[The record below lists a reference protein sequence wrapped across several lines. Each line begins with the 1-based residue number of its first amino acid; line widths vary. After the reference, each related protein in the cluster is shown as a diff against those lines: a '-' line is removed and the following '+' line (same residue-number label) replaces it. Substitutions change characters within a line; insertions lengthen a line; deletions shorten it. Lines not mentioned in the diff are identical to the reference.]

1 MMLWVAAV
9 FALLSVAALGES
21 FAQESTYVDSVKF
34 IEYTDE
40 NIALEEVRNGNL
52 DIYYWAIPS
61 DRLEGSGAATGLN
74 VFNSTGGSFS
84 LLVNPADT
92 EAFNPFADR
101 DARFALNYLVDR
113 NLFVNELMG
122 GFGSP
127 TVSYYGASHPEYLT
141 ILESTEKF
149 GFVYNPA
156 LADEIISKSMIS
168 RGAVMTD
175 DGRWMVDSE
184 PVEITLF
191 IRSDDPIRKSIG
203 EILASELEGI
213 GFTVNRDFGD
223 LNKAFAVVY
232 GSDPADFQWHMYT
245 EGWGSSAFVRYD
257 SVGIGQMYAPWFSNM
272 PGFND
277 PTYWNYEHE
286 RLDNITQ
293 RIYTGDYAD
302 EPERSSLIQEGVSEG
317 ISESVRIFLASNTD
331 QYVTNEGTSGVI
343 NDFGAGV
350 PSRFTPINA
359 RTDDGSLTIGV
370 KHIYQGSWNTVAG
383 LTDIYSNHIWGV
395 LSDPSTFKHPY
406 TGETIPVRA
415 QYQVETAG
423 PDGTLEVP
431 AGTVTWDTALQEWVS
446 VPAGTSATSKAT
458 FDFTFSKWHNGQWM
472 DMNDIM
478 YSLYFVM
485 EWGSEAGENDKTY
498 DSSFTP
504 RASQYTQTIKGVN
517 QIDEDTIEVY
527 VDYWHFDD
535 NEIADWASL
544 WSSVPWEITAAMEGT
559 VIDGKAAFSRSA
571 AQSKGVSWLSLLVS
585 NDAAM
590 MREYLVQFADSDHV
604 PAALAGASSAYV
616 QDRYGASA
624 SWIEEN
630 DHAVISNGPFYLD
643 SYNPEARSIN
653 VAAFNDESYPF
664 EAGRW
669 SEFEEVSFPT
679 IEYAEVAGIVQKG
692 QALEIKVGTQGAD
705 SVVYFLKS
713 SSGEVTSGTL
723 NVDAGMTVISIPPE
737 ATDLL
742 GIGAGSIKIFAAS
755 ESVLKPDFYE
765 SSFLVV
771 DASDVEPGGQD
782 EVIDM
787 GPPGEDGPAP
797 DDSSSTDAD
806 QDDPGYGMLAIAIAV
821 AIGIAAAAA
830 VAFKKRKSA

>member
-1 MMLWVAAV
+1 MILWLAAAFV
-9 FALLSVAALGES
+9 LLSVAAFGES
-21 FAQESTYVDSVKF
+21 FAQESAYVDSVKF
-34 IEYTDE
+34 IQYIDE
-40 NIALEEVRNGNL
+40 NIALEEVKNGNL

-61 DRLEGSGAATGLN
+61 DRLEGSDATTGLK
-74 VFNSTGGSFS
+74 VFNSTGGSYS

-92 EAFNPFADR
+92 ETFNPFADR
-101 DARFALNYLVDR
+101 DARFALNYLADR
-113 NLFVNELMG
+113 KLFVNELMG

-127 TVSYYGASHPEYLT
+127 TVSYYGPSHPEYLT
-141 ILESTEKF
+141 LLEQTEGF

-156 LADEIISKSMIS
+156 LAEEIISESMVS

-175 DGRWMVDSE
+175 GQWTVDSV
-184 PVEITLF
+184 PVEVTLF

-203 EILASELEGI
+203 EILASELERI
-213 GFTVNRDFGD
+213 GFTVNRDYGD

-232 GSDPADFQWHMYT
+232 GSNPADLQWHMYT

-286 RLDNITQ
+286 RLDNLTQ

-302 EPERSSLIQEGVSEG
+302 ESERASLLQESVAEG
-317 ISESVRIFLASNTD
+317 ISESVRIFLAGNTD
-331 QYVTNEGTSGVI
+331 QYVANEGTSGVI

-383 LTDIYSNHIWGV
+383 LTDVYSNHIWGV

-406 TGETIPVRA
+406 TGETFPVRA
-415 QYQVETAG
+415 QYQIETAG
-423 PDGTLEVP
+423 PDGTLDVP
-431 AGTVTWDTALQEWVS
+431 PGAVTWDTELQEWTG

-458 FDFTFSKWHNGQWM
+458 LDFTFSKWHNGQWM

-478 YSLYFVM
+478 YSLYFAM
-485 EWGSEAGENDKTY
+485 EWGSEAGEGDKTY

-504 RASQYTQTIKGVN
+504 RASQYVQTIKGVN

-544 WSSVPWEITAAMEGT
+544 WSTVPWEITAAMEEA

-571 AQSKGVSWLSLLVS
+571 SQSKGVNWLSLLVA

-590 MREYLVQFADSDHV
+590 MREYLVEFGDSTHV
-604 PAALAGASSAYV
+604 PAALAGADPAYL

-630 DHAVISNGPFYLD
+630 DHAVISNGPFYLE
-643 SYNPEARSIN
+643 SYIPEARSIN
-653 VAAFNDESYPF
+653 VVAFNDESYPF

-669 SEFEEVSFPT
+669 SGFEEVSFPT
-679 IEYAEVAGIVQKG
+679 IRYADVADIVQKG
-692 QALEIKVGTQGAD
+692 QALEIEVGTQGAD
-705 SVVYFLKS
+705 YVIYFLKS
-713 SSGEVTSGTL
+713 SDGEVTSDTL
-723 NVDAGMTVISIPPE
+723 QADTGVTTISIPPE
-737 ATDLL
+737 ETELL
-742 GIGAGSIKIFAAS
+742 GTGAGNLKIFAAS

-771 DASDVEPGGQD
+771 EASPDTPDKPDV
-782 EVIDM
+782 
-787 GPPGEDGPAP
+787 PPDVPP
-797 DDSSSTDAD
+797 DTDDPPPDTGTGTADS
-806 QDDPGYGMLAIAIAV
+806 DDPGYGILAVAIAAIIGIAV
-821 AIGIAAAAA
+821 AAA
-830 VAFKKRKSA
+830 VFKKRRSA

>member
-1 MMLWVAAV
+1 MMRWFAAIFV
-9 FALLSVAALGES
+9 LLSVAALGES
-21 FAQESTYVDSVKF
+21 FAQESAYVESVRF
-34 IEYTDE
+34 IHYIDE

-61 DRLEGSGAATGLN
+61 DRLQGSDAQAGLQ
-74 VFNSTGGSFS
+74 VFNSTGGSYS

-92 EAFNPFADR
+92 EALNPFADR
-101 DARFALNYLVDR
+101 EARFALNYLVDR
-113 NLFVNELMG
+113 KLFVNELMG
-122 GFGSP
+122 GFGS
-127 TVSYYGASHPEYLT
+127 TTTSYYGPSHPEYLT
-141 ILESTEKF
+141 IIEQAEGF

-156 LADEIISKSMIS
+156 LAEEIISKSMLE
-168 RGAVMTD
+168 RGASMT
-175 DGRWMVDSE
+175 DGRWTVDSA
-184 PVEITLF
+184 PVELTLF

-203 EILASELEGI
+203 EIIASELEGI
-213 GFTVNRDFGD
+213 GFAVNRDYGD

-232 GSDPADFQWHMYT
+232 GSDPADLKWHMYT

-286 RLDNITQ
+286 RLDNLTQ
-293 RIYTGDYAD
+293 RIYTGDYAG
-302 EPERSSLIQEGVSEG
+302 ESERASLIQEGVTEG
-317 ISESVRIFLASNTD
+317 ISESVRIFLASRTD
-331 QYVTNEGTSGVI
+331 QYVANDGTSGII

-350 PSRFTPINA
+350 PSRFTPINT
-359 RTDDGSLTIGV
+359 RTDDGTLTIGV

-383 LTDIYSNHIWGV
+383 LTDVYSNQIWGI

-406 TGETIPVRA
+406 TGETFPVRA
-415 QYQVETAG
+415 QYQIETAG
-423 PDGTLEVP
+423 PDGTLGVP
-431 AGTVTWDTALQEWVS
+431 EGAVTWNTAQQAWVD

-458 FDFTFSKWHNGQWM
+458 FDFAFSKWHNGQWM

-544 WSSVPWEITAAMEGT
+544 WSTVPWEITAAMEGA

-571 AQSKGVSWLSLLVS
+571 SQSKGVNWLSLLIS

-590 MREYLVQFADSDHV
+590 VREYLVEFGDSAHA
-604 PAALAGASSAYV
+604 PAALAGAHPGYL

-643 SYNPEARSIN
+643 AYNPEARTID
-653 VAAFNDESYPF
+653 VLAFNDESYPF
-664 EAGRW
+664 EAGKW
-669 SEFEEVSFPT
+669 SGFEEVDFPI
-679 IEYAEVAGIVQKG
+679 IEYADVAGIVQRG
-692 QALEIKVGTQGAD
+692 ESFEIEVGTRGAD
-705 SVVYFLKS
+705 SVIYFLKS
-713 SSGEVTSGTL
+713 SSGELTSDTL
-723 NVDAGMTVISIPPE
+723 QVDGGVALISIPAE
-737 ATDLL
+737 ETRLL
-742 GIGAGSIKIFAAS
+742 GTGAGNIKIFAAS

-765 SSFLVV
+765 SSFLIV
-771 DASDVEPGGQD
+771 DAGTV
-782 EVIDM
+782 
-787 GPPGEDGPAP
+787 PPGTDQP
-797 DDSSSTDAD
+797 DVLPGTDQPDVLPGTDSGEPDYAV
-806 QDDPGYGMLAIAIAV
+806 LAAAIAMI
-821 AIGIAAAAA
+821 IGIAAAVA
-830 VAFKKRKSA
+830 VFKKRQSAKA